1 MSPAGGL
8 GSHLS
13 GQAQHRAHRRLQPNV
28 PALRAGLRVAVTEPL
43 GLRCLQFFTNTKNVA
58 G

>member
-13 GQAQHRAHRRLQPNV
+13 GQAQHRAHRRLRPCEL
-28 PALRAGLRVAVTEPL
+28 ACGVAVTEPL